1 MGHFSTKI
9 IFSFTSEEEDGDVLS
24 VAKLKKLVKLVEL
37 VMDSVYCWCGHFFLA
52 SQAAFLL
59 AAPILSGSC

>member
-9 IFSFTSEEEDGDVLS
+9 VFSFINEEEDGDVLS
-24 VAKLKKLVKLVEL
+24 VAKLKKLVTLVEL

-52 SQAAFLL
+52 SQPAFLL
-59 AAPILSGSC
+59 AAPILRGSC